1 MRFPKVGG
9 VAGEL
14 PRGIYPGMGGL
25 VTVVVPF
32 PKVAV
37 PPKAPAPWP
46 LQETASGV
54 APRPPP
60 AKAGAP
66 TMATTS
72 HRPHAHYNQLLRP
85 KGDINRGIRAPLQ
98 LQQQDPRWRGQQPA
112 VAGTVATDGD
122 ADPNADIT
130 VAGSTPILQPMDT
143 NLHRHFNPFA
153 KPMSKS
159 NFHAIHFH
167 HMTAKKAVNRR
178 PATLDHFWLRETRFL
193 LTGDFNMAI
202 NWDQVP
208 VPFHVSGAGLA
219 PQPPPA
225 KAARGT

>member
-1 MRFPKVGG
+1 
-9 VAGEL
+9 
-14 PRGIYPGMGGL
+14 
-25 VTVVVPF
+25 
-32 PKVAV
+32 
-37 PPKAPAPWP
+37 
-46 LQETASGV
+46 
-54 APRPPP
+54 
-60 AKAGAP
+60 
-66 TMATTS
+66 MATTS
-72 HRPHAHYNQLLRP
+72 YRPHAHYNQLLRP

-130 VAGSTPILQPMDT
+130 FAVPPGSTPIIQPLDS

-153 KPMSKS
+153 KPVSKS
-159 NFHAIHFH
+159 NFHNIHIH
-167 HMTAKKAVNRR
+167 HLTAKKAVNRR
-178 PATLDHFWLRETRFL
+178 PATLDHFWSRGFDHFWSGETRFII
-193 LTGDFNMAI
+193 GDFNMAY
-202 NWDQVP
+202 WDQIP